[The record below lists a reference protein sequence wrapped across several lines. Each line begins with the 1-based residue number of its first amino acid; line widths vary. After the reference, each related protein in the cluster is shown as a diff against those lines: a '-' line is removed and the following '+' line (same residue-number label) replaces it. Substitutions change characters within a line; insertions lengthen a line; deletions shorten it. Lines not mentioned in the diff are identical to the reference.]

1 MSSPSSNVL
10 TITDNSATI
19 TNMSY
24 VEGSANVTPKQ
35 SFNTPPS
42 IQKNGKVFTICFEC
56 DRKGSS
62 DVAQAFNSSSGGVAH
77 EYAAYRV
84 SDDVPDKLNFFF
96 TLKLDFTTA
105 QGSGSATLNVGQGH
119 TGTRN
124 NWWIGGAI
132 VDSSRPGLVVPVDNT
147 AFNLNIPVSGDVS
160 EYTFSAGTISE
171 AYPIKHIFVLM
182 LENHSF
188 DNMLAMSGIPGI
200 THATT
205 ANSNSYNG
213 QSYAVTKGAPPTM
226 PTDPGHEFPD
236 VAVQLT
242 GQSYPPGGP
251 YPSPIN
257 NSGFASN
264 YATTTTEGKAPD
276 SGDIGKIMACFDTPS
291 QLPVLYSLATQY
303 TVCDQWFSSL
313 PGPTWP
319 NRFFVHGASSNG
331 LDHSPSTAEMMEWET
346 VAGFSYPNGS
356 IFDALKNDGT
366 TFRLYNDKSYAA
378 AGSVPGWIPQV
389 SSLKGIYL
397 TQVHDLADFAAD
409 LRNNFKARYTFI
421 EPGYGDVITGTY
433 AYGSSQHPMD
443 DVYGGE
449 KLIKQVYE
457 AIRNS
462 PVWEQSLLII
472 TYDEHGGFYD
482 SVTPGEI
489 VPPNDGSS
497 TKLNQ
502 YGFRFDRLGVR
513 VPAIVVSPWVN
524 AGVDNTVY
532 DHSSVL
538 STTEK
543 LLGLMPLTDR
553 DAAANDLIH
562 LLRSDARTD
571 CPTWLPDPVEPIMS
585 KQAREPVFSLQDPV
599 PEHGFLPG
607 VLHIVLKTEI
617 EMSDGSAATR
627 EALIARFKLIQ
638 TRGQAD
644 AYIREVYTRV
654 EAVRAAN

>member
-1 MSSPSSNVL
+1 MSSPSANVL

-19 TNMSY
+19 THMSY
-24 VEGSANVTPKQ
+24 VDGSAVVTSGQ

-42 IQKNGKVFTICFEC
+42 IQKNGKVFTITFEC
-56 DRKGSS
+56 NRSGSS
-62 DVAQAFNSSSGGVAH
+62 DIAQAFNNSSGGVAH
-77 EYAAYRV
+77 EYAAYRGN
-84 SDDVPDKLNFFF
+84 DDVPDKLNFFF

-119 TGTRN
+119 TGSHN
-124 NWWIGGAI
+124 NWWLGGAI
-132 VDSSRPGLVVPVDNT
+132 VDSSRPGLVVPIDNT
-147 AFNLNIPVSGDVS
+147 AFNLSIPVSGDVS
-160 EYTFSAGTISE
+160 EYTFSAGAISN

-213 QSYAVTKGAPPTM
+213 QSYAVTKGAPPSM

-242 GQSYPPGGP
+242 GQSYPDNGP
-251 YPSPIN
+251 YPGPIN

-264 YATTTTEGKAPD
+264 YATSTTEGSAPQ
-276 SGDIGKIMACFDTPS
+276 SADIGKIMACFDTAV
-291 QLPVLYSLATQY
+291 QLPVLHSLATQY

-319 NRFFVHGASSNG
+319 NRFFVHGASSAG
-331 LDHSPSTAEMMEWET
+331 LDHSPSSVEMGWWEIFD
-346 VAGFSYPNGS
+346 GFDLPNGS

-366 TFRLYNDKSYAA
+366 TYRLYNDRDYSAVGA
-378 AGSVPGWIPQV
+378 VPGMFPQV
-389 SSLKGIYL
+389 ASLEGIL
-397 TQVHDLADFAAD
+397 VTDVHCLHEFADD
-409 LRNNFKARYTFI
+409 LRNDYKARYTFI
-421 EPGYGDVITGTY
+421 EPGYGDVITGSY
-433 AYGSSQHPMD
+433 AHGSSQHPMD

-457 AIRNS
+457 TIRNS
-462 PVWEQSLLII
+462 PVWESSLLII

-482 SVTPGEI
+482 SVAPGMA

-497 TKLNQ
+497 SKYNQ
-502 YGFRFDRLGVR
+502 FGFKFDRLGVR
-513 VPAIVVSPWVN
+513 VPAIIVSPWVD
-524 AGVDNTVY
+524 AGVDHTIY

-538 STTEK
+538 ATVEK
-543 LLGLMPLTDR
+543 VIGLAPLTDR
-553 DAAANDLIH
+553 DAAANDLLH
-562 LLRSDARTD
+562 LLRADPRND
-571 CPTWLPDPVEPIMS
+571 CPTQLPDPVEPV
-585 KQAREPVFSLQDPV
+585 KGREAPRPVFGLEEPV

-607 VLHIVLKTEI
+607 VLHIALKTQI
-617 EMSDGSAATR
+617 ELSDGSPATR
-627 EALIARFKLIQ
+627 AALIARFKLIQ

-644 AYIREVYTRV
+644 AYLREVHAQV